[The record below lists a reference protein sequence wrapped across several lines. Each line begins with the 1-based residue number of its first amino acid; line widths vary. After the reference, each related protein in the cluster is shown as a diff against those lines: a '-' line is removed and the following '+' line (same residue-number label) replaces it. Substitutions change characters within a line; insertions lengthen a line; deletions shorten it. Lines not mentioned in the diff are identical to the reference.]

1 MSSTTI
7 LSLKQ
12 IEAYL
17 QTVDLIPLIEKGFVD
32 YSNGLAVVPPVGE
45 LLFENPPGETH
56 IKYGY
61 IKEQAY
67 YAVKIASGFPDNTA
81 LGIKTSQG
89 VVLLFSQQ
97 TGALRCVLLDEG
109 YLTCLLYTS
118 PSPRDRG

>member
-7 LSLKQ
+7 LSLQQ

-32 YSNGLAVVPPVGE
+32 YSKGLAVVPPVGE
-45 LLFENPPGETH
+45 LLFEEPTGETH

-89 VVLLFSQQ
+89 AVSY
-97 TGALRCVLLDEG
+97 TH
-109 YLTCLLYTS
+109 LTLPTKA
-118 PSPRDRG
+118 